1 MIKVSGVSNKT
12 TSTITSAS
20 AVAVKNP
27 SDGACATG
35 TCGTNSSVS
44 GVSSTSVGSVTNG
57 SSSSTFG
64 SRFASDLIDRLWDD
78 LICGSDQAYKG
89 DEKGAVDVSGIWLKT
104 ANCSAADLAKLIL
117 VKDGKFSLD
126 TDTLKE
132 RLRGTVYRGVVG
144 DSSDLNEA
152 MLRRVDAYTGS
163 NLADGYVVVNGVRKN
178 IAAADLDSAKGVT
191 EFLKTMSGDEAFI
204 EYFDLQAE
212 FAVIDSILDKSIELG
227 IPQAIDILAD
237 KIEDDKAR
245 RELLIR
251 SLRSSAQSSNLDNV
265 EKVLDLIGVDKALTN
280 VPDLIEV
287 MLTNYYVDPNDKES
301 ERLGQL
307 LLSLL
312 TRIDPIWPRLPI
324 TNYQSLGNTEE
335 LVDLR
340 HFNIASPMAKEIFKR
355 NGYYKYVVVSKTLI
369 ASELELSARLYV

>member
-27 SDGACATG
+27 SDSACATG
-35 TCGTNSSVS
+35 TCGTSNSTG

-57 SSSSTFG
+57 SGSSTFG
-64 SRFASDLIDRLWDD
+64 SRFTSDLIDRLWDD

-212 FAVIDSILDKSIELG
+212 FAVIDSILDKGIELG

-355 NGYYKYVVVSKTLI
+355 NGYYKYVVMSKTLI